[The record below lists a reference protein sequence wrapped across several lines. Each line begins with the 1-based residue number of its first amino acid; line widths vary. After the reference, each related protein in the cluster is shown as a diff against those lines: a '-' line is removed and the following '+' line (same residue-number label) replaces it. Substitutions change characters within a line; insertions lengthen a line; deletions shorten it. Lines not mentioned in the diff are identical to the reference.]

1 MISIETRRLIEANKL
16 EARRRNLQR
25 FDLTDFSRV
34 PAHIINSFYD
44 RPSYL
49 KRLFVSVFAYING
62 LSYDQLISILFW
74 KPRRQSDDDK
84 IKYLYDVTFK
94 KERYMKEYFS
104 YSTIRNAVV
113 YIDGALRLYGR
124 RVE

>member
-1 MISIETRRLIEANKL
+1 MISIEIRKIIEANKL

-25 FDLTDFSRV
+25 FDLVDFSRV
-34 PAHIINSFYD
+34 PAHIINAFYD

-49 KRLFVSVFAYING
+49 KRLLVAVFGFING

-84 IKYLYDVTFK
+84 IKYLYDITFE
-94 KERYMKEYFS
+94 KERYRKEYYS
-104 YSTIRNAVV
+104 YSVIRNAVV
-113 YIDGALRLYGR
+113 FIDGTLRLYGR